1 MHLCALR
8 CVSERSV
15 GRSIRRPHVHTYIH
29 VCSSMYR
36 EAWVLLRK
44 KIRRGQSLN
53 NPSPPQRNFVQVRSG
68 SNKRYYQA
76 VQSRF
81 EPDRRLQKHVA
92 IACLRPGLNR
102 GPSVYKTD
110 ALPLS
115 HTGAT
120 RFTTA
125 SMFQHAK
132 LSEPRQNKLPDST
145 QSRQQAHVRHL
156 HTLVSRLYQ
165 PRCGVSHKMR

>member
-1 MHLCALR
+1 M
-8 CVSERSV
+8 SERSV

-53 NPSPPQRNFVQVRSG
+53 NPSPPQRNVVQVRSG
-68 SNKRYYQA
+68 SNKRYTRA

-115 HTGAT
+115 HAGAT
-120 RFTTA
+120 RSATTTI
-125 SMFQHAK
+125 FQHTK
-132 LSEPRQNKLPDST
+132 IGEPRHSQLRDKTHP
-145 QSRQQAHVRHL
+145 RQQDHVRHL
-156 HTLVSRLYQ
+156 IHLFTSIIDRAMKTRTR
-165 PRCGVSHKMR
+165 PGFASCC